1 MRISDWSSD
10 VCSSDLADEH
20 QPRSPIEQPLP
31 VRGRQPAGEL
41 RAPQRIDAL
50 PAEFDGDEARYQYA
64 QLHRKGPAGIDE
76 LRKQRG
82 REDDEL
88 GIAEAG
94 EKSRAIERPQR
105 PRPPGAHPACFTH
118 RPAPGPDTP
127 PDQLRTARLS
137 TAIRAD
143 RQERDIKG

>member
-76 LRKQRG
+76 MRKQRG

-88 GIAEAG
+88 GIDEEIG
-94 EKSRAIERPQR
+94 RPS
-105 PRPPGAHPACFTH
+105 G
-118 RPAPGPDTP
+118 G
-127 PDQLRTARLS
+127 
-137 TAIRAD
+137 D
-143 RQERDIKG
+143 RVCEDMVITVVTVYI

>member
-1 MRISDWSSD
+1 MMFFCFFKQKTAYEMRMSDWSSD
-10 VCSSDLADEH
+10 VCSSDL
-20 QPRSPIEQPLP
+20 QPLP

-50 PAEFDGDEARYQYA
+50 PAEFDGDESRYQYA

-94 EKSRAIERPQR
+94 EQYRAIERPQR
-105 PRPPGAHPACFTH
+105 PRPRGAHLACF
-118 RPAPGPDTP
+118 A
-127 PDQLRTARLS
+127 ARKS
-137 TAIRAD
+137 TRLNSSHY
-143 RQERDIKG
+143 